1 MISCITSLMDR
12 EYALE
17 EMLPSWTKVDQ
28 IKDLVIV
35 DWNSKK
41 PIIENKIVKEQMEK
55 YNKIKI
61 IRVENQKYFNR
72 CLAWNLANYYTNQD
86 YKILLKLDID
96 YVNLN
101 SDWINTLSLQED
113 SSLDNYFITGAYK
126 FYENSLGFLLVNK
139 RDFGKG
145 YNENLRPIWGHED
158 QDLNKRLTKAE
169 PKYTSRSFNEW
180 KGVKE
185 IIFFNIKNHIH
196 HIPHSDEARVMNEE
210 NANVLLKDGKL
221 ISFMLMYKESRINA
235 KIAIEKPDWE
245 SRKYKT
251 LDISD
256 NYIRLEL
263 I

>member
-72 CLAWNLANYYTNQD
+72 CLAWNLANSYTNSD

-101 SDWINTLSLQED
+101 ADWINTLSLQED
-113 SSLDNYFITGAYK
+113 LSLDNYFITGAFK
-126 FYENSLGFLLVNK
+126 FYENSLGFLVVNK

-145 YNENLRPIWGHED
+145 YNENLKAIWGFED

-169 PKYTSRSFNEW
+169 PTYTKKSYNEW
-180 KGVKE
+180 RGVKE

-196 HIPHSDEARVMNEE
+196 HIPHSNEARVINQE
-210 NANVLLKDGKL
+210 NANFIMKNGEVTSVD
-221 ISFMLMYKESRINA
+221 IMFKESRANA

-245 SRKYKT
+245 SRKYKI
-251 LDISD
+251 ISEAK

>member
-17 EMLPSWTKVDQ
+17 EMLPSWSKVDQ

-35 DWNSKK
+35 DWSSKK
-41 PIIENKIVKEQMEK
+41 PIIENKIVKEQMQK

-61 IRVENQKYFNR
+61 VRVENQKYFNR
-72 CLAWNLANYYTNQD
+72 CLAWNLANQYTNPD
-86 YKILLKLDID
+86 YKILLKLDVD

-101 SDWINTLSLQED
+101 SDWIDTLCLQED
-113 SSLDNYFITGAYK
+113 LSLDNYFITGAFK
-126 FYENSLGFLLVNK
+126 FYKNSLGFLVVNK
-139 RDFGKG
+139 KDFDKG

-196 HIPHSDEARVMNEE
+196 HIPHSDEARVIKQE
-210 NANVLLKDGKL
+210 NANILLKDGKL
-221 ISFMLMYKESRINA
+221 ICNMLMYKESRINA
-235 KIAIEKPDWE
+235 KIAVEKPNWE

-251 LDISD
+251 LDISN

>member
-12 EYALE
+12 ESALE
-17 EMLPSWTKVDQ
+17 QMLPSWTKVDQ

-41 PIIENKIVKEQMEK
+41 PIIENKIVKEQIQK
-55 YNKIKI
+55 YSKIKI

-101 SDWINTLSLQED
+101 SDWINTLCLQED
-113 SSLDNYFITGAYK
+113 LSLDNYFITGAYK
-126 FYENSLGFLLVNK
+126 FYKNSLGFLLVNK
-139 RDFGKG
+139 RDFKKG
-145 YNENLRPIWGHED
+145 YNENLRSIWGHED
-158 QDLNKRLTKAE
+158 QDLNKRLNKAE
-169 PKYTSRSFNEW
+169 PKYTPRSYNEW

-185 IIFFNIKNHIH
+185 IIFFNIKNYIY
-196 HIPHSDEARVMNEE
+196 HIPHSDEARVINEE
-210 NANVLLKDGKL
+210 NANLLLKDGKL
-221 ISFMLMYKESRINA
+221 ICDKLMYKESRKNA
-235 KIAIEKPDWE
+235 KIAIEKPDWD

-251 LDISD
+251 ISESE
-256 NYIRLEL
+256 NYIRVEL